1 MNHSLDGWDI
11 GRHTQRDWTPWG
23 GSTGDAR
30 AKVLAVAD
38 DYFLT
43 LVEAQPGYSGDAHEH
58 AYPEFLYVL
67 DGQLRTQGVE
77 PPCRRRLRRRDWVR
91 AHRLRHRYRRHVHP
105 DFPRLNELTSV
116 AYPRPERGQVQ
127 APQRLVVN
135 HRRLRDRSRAPT
147 IAHLSHICRSATRAM
162 SQRGRVGRV
171 PSGQTCFSS
180 TARSRVAKP
189 WCSHSSRITTATHVL
204 IGMSVAEGIQGG
216 LCAEAWSSL
225 SGVRSSTTS
234 RMRSM

>member
-1 MNHSLDGWDI
+1 MNHSLDGWDV

-77 PPCRRRLRRRDWVR
+77 LHAGDGY
-91 AHRLRHRYRRHVHP
+91 AAATGS
-105 DFPRLNELTSV
+105 E
-116 AYPRPERGQVQ
+116 RPEE
-127 APQRLVVN
+127 
-135 HRRLRDRSRAPT
+135 
-147 IAHLSHICRSATRAM
+147 SAR
-162 SQRGRVGRV
+162 
-171 PSGQTCFSS
+171 
-180 TARSRVAKP
+180 
-189 WCSHSSRITTATHVL
+189 
-204 IGMSVAEGIQGG
+204 
-216 LCAEAWSSL
+216 AWSP
-225 SGVRSSTTS
+225 
-234 RMRSM
+234 